1 MRKPLCDTACFLEP
15 VENNKIKEYLRL
27 IVPTLFLKISQRIEN
42 LLWNYFQF
50 WYNVGFEHH
59 YVLA

>member
-42 LLWNYFQF
+42 LLWNYF
-50 WYNVGFEHH
+50 
-59 YVLA
+59 